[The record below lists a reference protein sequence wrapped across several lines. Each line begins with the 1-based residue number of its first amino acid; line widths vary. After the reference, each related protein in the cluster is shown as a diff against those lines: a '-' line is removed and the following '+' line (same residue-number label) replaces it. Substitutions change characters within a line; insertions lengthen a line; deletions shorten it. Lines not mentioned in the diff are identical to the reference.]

1 MQVVPWNRSM
11 DMVKNLDLDLDP
23 ESSVYRAAVEIGEVE
38 PEMMETENKEKDM
51 GERGRKKP

>member
-1 MQVVPWNRSM
+1 M